1 MSKKILLTLA
11 VFALFTSRVA
21 IAGPAGLVGEAVG
34 AALGEVIKKAS
45 EPAVA
50 ITNSITGGVTSHDG
64 GVEAKGRVSGE
75 VSNTADGDDSTAK
88 LNVGSNTKTTAKKDI
103 KADGFVGGKIT
114 NRANGKGAT
123 ATTLIGGNG
132 Q

>member
-11 VFALFTSRVA
+11 VFALFTAQVA
-21 IAGPAGLVGEAVG
+21 VAGPAALIEAVG
-34 AALGEVIKKAS
+34 GALGEVVKKVG

-50 ITNSITGGVTSHDG
+50 ITNSITGGVTSHEGD
-64 GVEAKGRVSGE
+64 VEAKGSVTGK
-75 VSNTADGDDSTAK
+75 VDNIADGENATAT
-88 LNVGSNTKTTAKKDI
+88 LNVGSNTRVTAKKNI
-103 KADGFVGGKIT
+103 KADGFVGGDIT
-114 NRANGKGAT
+114 NRAGSKGAT